1 VKSPNSGDQRGGGIG
16 PRDEFDV
23 IADLRRRFEEAARH
37 FRPPMDGALP
47 GDIWIGD
54 DAAAVSLSGNQ
65 PSSQALLATD
75 LVVAGVH
82 VDLDLC
88 SPTDVGFKS
97 LMVTVS
103 DLAAMGGRP
112 GYALVSIAA
121 PQGTDFD
128 QLGDGLAQAS
138 TITRCVVVGGDLS
151 HSPVLVVS
159 VAVIGSVGDVNEPGP
174 LRRSGA
180 RPGDQLFVTGP
191 LGGSAAGLRLLR
203 DGPFDGVEAAGLAAA
218 YRRPLARLDEGEV
231 ARRCGASAAIDVSD
245 GLLADCRHLAG
256 SSGVGLALSAIP
268 TSVGATDA
276 EALFGGEDYE
286 LVVATGDPMA
296 LLEGFAQAGLRQP
309 LDIGRC
315 TAYAGE
321 ETLDGSPLPTGGWR
335 HHF

>member
-1 VKSPNSGDQRGGGIG
+1 MKSPNSGDQRGDGIA

-23 IADLRRRFEEAARH
+23 IEQLRRRFEDAVRH
-37 FRPPMDGALP
+37 FSSPLDGARL

-54 DAAAVSLSGNQ
+54 DSAAVTLSGNT
-65 PSSQALLATD
+65 SGRVLLATD
-75 LVVAGVH
+75 LVVSGVH
-82 VDLDLC
+82 VDLALC
-88 SPTDVGFKS
+88 SHGDVGFKS

-121 PQGTDFD
+121 PEGTDFA
-128 QLGDGLAQAS
+128 QLADGLAEAS
-138 TITRCVVVGGDLS
+138 ILSQCVVVGGDLS

-159 VAVIGSVGDVNEPGP
+159 VAVVGTLGDPRELGP

-180 RPGDQLFVTGP
+180 RPGDRLFVTGP
-191 LGGSAAGLRLLR
+191 LGGSAAGLRILR
-203 DGPFDGVEAAGLAAA
+203 AGPIRGEQARGLAEAH
-218 YRRPLARLDEGEV
+218 RRPLARLVEGEV

-245 GLLADCRHLAG
+245 GLLADCRHLAA

-268 TSVGATDA
+268 VVGGATEP

-286 LVVATGDPMA
+286 LVIATGDPEG
-296 LLEGFAQAGLRQP
+296 LLDGFADAGLRAP
-309 LDIGRC
+309 LAIGRC
-315 TAYAGE
+315 TANAKE
-321 ETLDGSPLPTGGWR
+321 QSLDGSPAPAGGWR